1 MKKQETYGSNKNSFQ
16 TPHGWKF
23 NNNKAN
29 PWNGKLVLIR
39 HFNGR
44 TVYEGHERLI
54 AKKFFNFRKTPVM
67 NSRRDFLQKITASA
81 LAVPFIN
88 DWSSE
93 VLGTINRRTYQG
105 PMLRVAIMG
114 LGSYGTRVAEAMQAC
129 TKAKLVGVVSGTPS
143 KIKDWQQKYDI
154 PEKNCYNYET
164 FDQLK
169 NNPDIDAVYI
179 ITPNGLH
186 HDQAIRVAAA
196 GKHVISEKP
205 MAINAK
211 EGQEMVDACKKAN
224 VNLLVGYRMHFEAKT
239 LEIIRMRKDG
249 EFGKVLFFQGLSGF
263 KIGDPK
269 QWRLNK
275 QLAGGGAMMD
285 IGIYSIN
292 GARYMIGEEPQWV
305 TAQEVKTDH
314 EKFKDGVDETIQFQ
328 MGFPGGAVASCLST
342 YSMNNLDR
350 FFLNG
355 EKGFAELQP
364 STGYGPIQGRT
375 HKGELTQPHITHQ
388 TVQMDEMADIIL
400 AGKKPVVPVNGEE
413 GVKDLKIID
422 AIFLAAKT
430 RNKVDLA
437 L

>member
-1 MKKQETYGSNKNSFQ
+1 
-16 TPHGWKF
+16 
-23 NNNKAN
+23 
-29 PWNGKLVLIR
+29 
-39 HFNGR
+39 
-44 TVYEGHERLI
+44 
-54 AKKFFNFRKTPVM
+54 M

-143 KIKDWQQKYDI
+143 KIKDWQQKYNI

-263 KIGDPK
+263 KIGDTK